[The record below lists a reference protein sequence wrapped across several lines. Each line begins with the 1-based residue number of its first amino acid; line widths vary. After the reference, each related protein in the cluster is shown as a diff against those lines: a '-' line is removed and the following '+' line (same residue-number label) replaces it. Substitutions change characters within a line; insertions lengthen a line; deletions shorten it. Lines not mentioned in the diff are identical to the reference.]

1 MAYLFAEKYVGI
13 RVKIEELKGERMKKP
28 LPIGIDDFKKL
39 RDNDFYYTDKTLFIK
54 ELLDKRSEVSLF
66 TRPRRFG
73 KTLELSM
80 VKYFFESVHDPDGC
94 SDDNSSLFKGLKIM
108 DAGERYTRHLG
119 QYPVICI
126 SLKSARQPDFEKAF
140 IMLKRQIA
148 DEFRRHKYVTDSL
161 EESDKLRYNLIM
173 NETDEDAQYL
183 DALAFLSRILN
194 EYHKRKVI
202 ILMDEY
208 DVPLENAYFKGFY
221 DKMTDFI
228 RSLFESAL
236 KTNPNLEFAVITG
249 CLRISKESIFTGLNN
264 LEIISIMNTNYAEY
278 FGFTQEEVECM
289 LSYYGIEEKKEE
301 AKKWYDG
308 YFFGNTEVY
317 NPWSVINYVKA
328 ASADH
333 GAFPKPYWANTS
345 SNSIVR
351 ELVERADSS
360 VKQEMEELIAGGT
373 IEKPVHEDITY
384 DEVYKTEDNL
394 WNFLFFTGYLKK
406 QSERFD
412 GETIYLTLALPNT
425 EVKLIYRN
433 TILDWFNQNIK
444 KKDFSALYRGILQ
457 RETDVLER
465 EISKNL
471 METISFFDYKED
483 YYHGFLAGLLKMMD
497 GYILKSNR
505 ESGLGRS
512 DLLLLSPAYEGVAV
526 IMELKI
532 ADSFAQL
539 NDSAHQ
545 ALCQIKEK
553 KYDAELKLEGYHT
566 FIYYGISFFKKLCRV
581 IAE

>member
-1 MAYLFAEKYVGI
+1 
-13 RVKIEELKGERMKKP
+13 MKKTLP
-28 LPIGIDDFKKL
+28 LGVDDFKKL
-39 RDNDFYYTDKTLFIK
+39 RENDFYYIDKTLFIK
-54 ELLDKRSEVSLF
+54 ELLDKRSQVRHF

-80 VKYFFESVHDPDGC
+80 LKYFFESAHAPDGC

-532 ADSFAQL
+532 TDSFAQL
-539 NDSAHQ
+539 NDSARQ

>member
-1 MAYLFAEKYVGI
+1 
-13 RVKIEELKGERMKKP
+13 MKKTLP
-28 LPIGIDDFKKL
+28 LGVDDFKKL
-39 RDNDFYYTDKTLFIK
+39 RENDFYYIDKTLFIK
-54 ELLDKRSEVSLF
+54 ELLDKRSQVSHF

-80 VKYFFESVHDPDGC
+80 LKYFFESAHAPDGC

-278 FGFTQEEVECM
+278 FGFTQEEVESM

-532 ADSFAQL
+532 TDSFAQL
-539 NDSAHQ
+539 NDSARQ